1 MTTHIV
7 FMGTPDFAV
16 PSLAALLRDGY
27 QVVGVVTQPDR
38 PAGRGRQLAPSPV
51 KRFAE
56 EHGLTV
62 LQPTTLRQPEP
73 VAELQALAPDLIV
86 VAAYGLIL
94 PQAVLDVPPH
104 GCLNVHGSLLPRYRG
119 AAPIPAAILAGDQ
132 ETGVTIMLMDAGMDT
147 GPILSQAVCPIEPD
161 DTTSTLTTKL
171 AELGA
176 ALLSQTLPRW
186 LAGEI
191 EPQPQDEERATYAPM
206 MRKADGQIDWAL
218 PAEQIARRV
227 RAYQPWPGAV
237 TFWEGQ
243 PLKLL
248 RARALLA
255 ATAAPGRVVAR
266 GEGAAVGTG
275 EGLLL
280 LEEVQLAGKRAMSI
294 ADFLRGQRGFIGSVL
309 GSPSPSLKH
318 QRISSL
324 ALATCTHGCDG

>member
-1 MTTHIV
+1 MTTRVV

-16 PSLAALLRDGY
+16 PSLAALLSDGY

-38 PAGRGRQLAPSPV
+38 PAGRGRQLASSPV
-51 KRFAE
+51 RRFAAT
-56 EHGLTV
+56 HGLTV

-94 PQAVLDVPPH
+94 PQSVLDIPPH

-119 AAPIPAAILAGDQ
+119 AAPIPAAILAGDR
-132 ETGVTIMLMDAGMDT
+132 ETGVTIMLMDADMDT
-147 GPILSQAVCPIEPD
+147 GPILSQAACSIEPD
-161 DTTSTLTTKL
+161 DTTGTLTARL

-191 EPQPQDEERATYAPM
+191 EPQPQDDERATYAPM
-206 MRKADGQIDWAL
+206 VRKADGQIDWTL

-227 RAYQPWPGAV
+227 RAYQPWPGAT

-248 RARALLA
+248 KVHAVQG
-255 ATAAPGRVVAR
+255 TTVAPGRVVAW
-266 GEGAAVGTG
+266 GEGAGVGTG

-294 ADFLRGQRGFIGSVL
+294 ADFLRGRRGFLGSVL
-309 GSPSPSLKH
+309 GSPSPPLKD
-318 QRISSL
+318 Q
-324 ALATCTHGCDG
+324 AQ